1 MRLSSDDSEQPSQEQ
16 WDAVSDTPTAP
27 QVAYRKSQ
35 QTPTT
40 DQLPN
45 NVQSTTGHLPEN
57 TTRITRKLV
66 VQDSRTQSTRLLLIE
81 QPRTTRPLPAEKSTR
96 PLTLIPA
103 TEKRQRHIP
112 LTRRQRTIKVLLIC
126 LIVLLIPVLFVA
138 PLGIGQH
145 QEVTRTI
152 QQILAQAPFGSFN
165 PTQHPITPTPT
176 PALLTNE
183 GSCNQPSMGLW
194 GTCATAIT
202 ESGVMGT
209 QMMQRPLVGST
220 ISQVFANPEFQSWC
234 NCVRPHTGIDL
245 AAADG
250 TPIMAADDG
259 QVIWTGWDWS
269 GLGWAVKINH
279 GRYIAT
285 VYGHLSRFIV
295 KVGQNV
301 TKGEVIAYEGST
313 GASTGPHLHFMVVVN
328 NYWVNPATY
337 MTLP

>member
-1 MRLSSDDSEQPSQEQ
+1 MRLSSDDSEQPSQDQ
-16 WDAVSDTPTAP
+16 WEAVSDTPTAP
-27 QVAYRKSQ
+27 LIAYKNP
-35 QTPTT
+35 PTT

-45 NVQSTTGHLPEN
+45 NVPPTTGHLPEN
-57 TTRITRKLV
+57 TARITRKLV
-66 VQDSRTQSTRLLLIE
+66 VQNGKTPPTRLLLIE
-81 QPRTTRPLPAEKSTR
+81 QPRTTRPLLDERSTR

-103 TEKRQRHIP
+103 TEKRQQRIP
-112 LTRRQRTIKVLLIC
+112 LTQRQRTIKVLFLC
-126 LIVLLIPVLFVA
+126 LIVVLVPVLFVT

-145 QEVTRTI
+145 QDVTSTI
-152 QQILAQAPFGSFN
+152 QQILAQGPFGSFN
-165 PTQHPITPTPT
+165 PTQHPITPTAT

-194 GTCATAIT
+194 GTCATAVT

-209 QMMQRPLVGST
+209 QTMQRPLIEST
-220 ISQVFANPEFQSWC
+220 ITQVFANPEYQSWC
-234 NCVRPHTGIDL
+234 SCVRPHTGIDL
-245 AAADG
+245 AAPDG
-250 TPIMAADDG
+250 TPITAADDG

-301 TKGEVIAYEGST
+301 TRGEVIAYEGST

-337 MTLP
+337 ITLP